1 MESGE
6 TSGEG
11 QALKAMLVTERG
23 RESRVKLLTRE
34 ALYPSLA
41 LLNVAYVF

>member
-6 TSGEG
+6 KFGEG
-11 QALKAMLVTERG
+11 QAPEAVLVIERG

-41 LLNVAYVF
+41 LLNVIYVF